1 MRIALGVE
9 YDGSDF
15 CGWQR
20 QTMGRTVQGCLETAL
35 SVVADHA
42 VKVVCAGR
50 TDTGVHATGQ
60 VIHFDT
66 GAQRDT
72 KAWVQGGNSNL
83 PGDISVQWAAAMDP
97 AFHARFSARSRSYR
111 YIILNRSVTSALLRN
126 RACRVYRPLDVSTMV
141 VAAGHLL
148 GEHDFTSLRAA
159 ACQAKHPVRTI
170 HRLDVCRCGDFI
182 YIDVTANAFLH
193 HMVRCIAGVLIA
205 VGTGEQTPEWV
216 GRLLAMRDRAAGG
229 ITAPAAGL
237 YLVGVKYEPQF
248 PLPDTA
254 WLPAYDQS
262 GPVRGGIQPDMA
274 G

>member
-20 QTMGRTVQGCLETAL
+20 QRTGRTVQGCLEKAL

-42 VKVVCAGR
+42 TSVICAGR

-66 GAQRDT
+66 GAQRAM
-72 KAWVQGGNSNL
+72 KSWVRGVNSNL
-83 PGDISVQWAAAMDP
+83 PGDISIQWSAVMDA
-97 AFHARFSARSRSYR
+97 AFHARFSARRRSYR
-111 YIILNRSVTSALLRN
+111 YVILNRPVASALLRK
-126 RACRVYRPLDVSTMV
+126 RVCRVYEPLDVSTMAA
-141 VAAGHLL
+141 AAGYLL

-170 HRLDVCRCGDFI
+170 HRLDVCRRGDFI

-205 VGTGEQTPEWV
+205 VGTGEQTPAWV
-216 GRLLAMRDRAAGG
+216 GSLLAMRDRAAAG

-237 YLVGVKYEPQF
+237 YLVGVEYEPQF
-248 PLPDTA
+248 PIPDTA
-254 WLPAYDQS
+254 WLPAYDQP
-262 GPVRGGIQPDMA
+262 GAVRTPNLPDMT